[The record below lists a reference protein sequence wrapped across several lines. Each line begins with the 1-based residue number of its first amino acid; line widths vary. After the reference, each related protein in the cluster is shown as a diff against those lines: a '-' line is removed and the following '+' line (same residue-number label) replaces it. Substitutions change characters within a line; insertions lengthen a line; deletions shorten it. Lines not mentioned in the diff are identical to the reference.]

1 MSQMLLLLWKVS
13 SQFVAICLEDLSPV
27 TNILFN
33 FPHLSLREVV
43 DPASWQKIGFQLF
56 AEEQEEEE
64 GDESQHQ
71 DN

>member
-1 MSQMLLLLWKVS
+1 MLRLLWKLS

-43 DPASWQKIGFQLF
+43 DPASWQKITLQLF
-56 AEEQEEEE
+56 AEEEQEEKE
-64 GDESQHQ
+64 GDDGQHQ
-71 DN
+71 DNQ